1 MDLTSIEEKI
11 KQLSQLTKKTE
22 KCDSLLKYIND
33 NWNNIQ
39 EEKDRQNQRY
49 KLAKLTNKK
58 KKARRSYG
66 KYENSLCLS
75 VIELFLFHIVVAFQN
90 VVEAVGVKPNTLAI
104 EHLNL
109 QFALLKE
116 SFVYIQNLIAS
127 TFGWH

>member
-39 EEKDRQNQRY
+39 EEKDRQKERY

-66 KYENSLCLS
+66 EYENSLCSS
-75 VIELFLFHIVVAFQN
+75 VIEICGWKTNRQYMELASSIIFDCGFSSYTKDSNRLKQN
-90 VVEAVGVKPNTLAI
+90 I
-104 EHLNL
+104 ENIKKC
-109 QFALLKE
+109 LKKKGY
-116 SFVYIQNLIAS
+116 SQ
-127 TFGWH
+127 T

>member
-39 EEKDRQNQRY
+39 EEKDRQKERY

-66 KYENSLCLS
+66 EYENSLCSS
-75 VIELFLFHIVVAFQN
+75 VIEICGWKTNRQYM
-90 VVEAVGVKPNTLAI
+90 ELASSIIFDCGFSSYTKDSNRLKQKI
-104 EHLNL
+104 ENIKKC
-109 QFALLKE
+109 QKKKGY
-116 SFVYIQNLIAS
+116 SQ
-127 TFGWH
+127 T